1 MNSSLLVLAA
11 LNYLFLCF
19 ALISVFF
26 CLLFIHH
33 TSDFPNTMLS
43 AKLGSLMIVF
53 LFGKIHDC
61 TFNLNV
67 HIELFQKK
75 TDRHNYEEN
84 MVGESLF
91 KEKLG
96 CSVSDVFE

>member
-1 MNSSLLVLAA
+1 MNDSSLLVLAA

-19 ALISVFF
+19 ALNSVF

-43 AKLGSLMIVF
+43 AKLGSLMIVI

-75 TDRHNYEEN
+75 D
-84 MVGESLF
+84 
-91 KEKLG
+91 
-96 CSVSDVFE
+96 

>member
-1 MNSSLLVLAA
+1 
-11 LNYLFLCF
+11 
-19 ALISVFF
+19 
-26 CLLFIHH
+26 
-33 TSDFPNTMLS
+33 MLS

-96 CSVSDVFE
+96 CSVSDFFE